1 MATILQPDK
10 RLFFRLD
17 AHYRLGVAFGVSLIV
32 FLFIQGRFSFPA
44 VSLFTWIGFAL
55 TVIALD
61 WTVIITSHPR
71 EVRKIAKIQDSSRT
85 FIFLFVIAAS
95 VISMVAIVFLL
106 KSAKG
111 HSGRSVSEHILLAIG
126 AVIVS
131 WWLVHTIFT
140 MRYAHMYYDTD
151 TDDGKPKKIGGLIFP
166 EEIEPDYLDFVY
178 FSFVVGMTFQV
189 SDVEISSR
197 AIRRWAWFHGL
208 LSFAF
213 NTAIVALSINVISGL
228 VAQ

>member
-1 MATILQPDK
+1 MTDILKPDK
-10 RLFFRLD
+10 RFFFRLD
-17 AHYRLGVAFGVSLIV
+17 AHYRLMIALAVSIIV
-32 FLFIQGRFSFPA
+32 FFSVQARFSWPA
-44 VSLFTWIGFAL
+44 VTLFTWISFAL
-55 TVIALD
+55 MVIILD

-95 VISMVAIVFLL
+95 VISMGAVVFLL

-111 HSGRSVSEHILLAIG
+111 HSGSVNERILLAIG
-126 AVIVS
+126 AVFIS

-151 TDDGKPKKIGGLIFP
+151 TDDGLPKEVGGLIFP
-166 EEIEPDYLDFVY
+166 DENEPDYLDFVY
-178 FSFVVGMTFQV
+178 FAFVVGMTFQV

-197 AIRRWAWFHGL
+197 HIRRLAWLHGL
-208 LSFAF
+208 LSFGF

>member
-1 MATILQPDK
+1 MADILKPDK

-17 AHYRLGVAFGVSLIV
+17 AHYRLMIALAVSIIV
-32 FLFIQGRFSFPA
+32 LFFVWPRFTWPA
-44 VSLFTWIGFAL
+44 VTLFTWISFAL

-95 VISMVAIVFLL
+95 IISMVAIAFLL

-111 HSGRSVSEHILLAIG
+111 HSGAVNERIFLSIG
-126 AVIVS
+126 AVFIS
-131 WWLVHTIFT
+131 WWLVHTVFT

-151 TDDGKPKKIGGLIFP
+151 TDDGQPKEVGGLIFP
-166 EEIEPDYLDFVY
+166 DENEPDYLDFVY

-197 AIRRWAWFHGL
+197 QIRRLAWLHGL
-208 LSFAF
+208 LSFGF